1 MAKMATP
8 TLLQM
13 EASECGAASL
23 GIILGFY
30 GRHEP
35 LEDLRIA
42 CSVTRDGANAASIV
56 RAGRHYKLIGSGKLV
71 DTEDLARV
79 EHPVIIHWAF
89 QHFMVLESVSGKGH
103 RRVARINDPAIGRRL
118 IPWHEV
124 EESFTGVMIDLVP
137 GEEFEKKGAPVRLGP
152 DIIERATESG
162 RSLIL
167 ACLATLIMIV
177 PGLAAP
183 FIARLWIDKGAS
195 MSSWVIL
202 ALALSVALSAVMTQ
216 VQLVQLRRS
225 EARLNLSTTTRFL
238 RSLLRKPMGFFL
250 QRNPGDLTQR
260 LMSNSRISQI
270 VIREIVVT
278 VTSLLLVFSYGL
290 ALLMLD
296 PFMGLLCIA
305 SSILQIWLLRLLL
318 TKQNDAMQ
326 ALLAKEA
333 SLASST
339 MQTIGAIT
347 SIKGNGLEDSAFS
360 RWSGFLAHCTRENQR
375 LSVMLAQITLAPT
388 LLTSLTTA
396 LVVIVGGTR
405 LLDGALSIGLLFA
418 FLTIFTSFSAPVQQ
432 LMGQASRL
440 QNLDADMRRLRDV
453 NDYADDEVWEAH
465 PSSETFMLSGSLE
478 LRNVSYSFDG
488 NVPFLENI
496 SLSIKPGSRIALVG
510 ASGSGKSTL
519 GRIIAGLTSVT
530 EGEVLLDGQ
539 LRENLDTHSVT
550 RAVAYIDQ
558 SITLYAGTVR
568 DNVTLWDESIAEKDL
583 ITALNDAHILDEVNQ
598 RAGGIDAHVADGG
611 KNFSGGQRQRLELAR
626 ALAQSPSL
634 VILDEATSALDQR
647 TEATIMDNLKRRGC
661 TLVIIAHRLSTVV
674 DADRI
679 VVLDHGKVVEAG
691 THADLIA
698 VGGAYAGLY
707 ARADEE
713 TSA

>member
-1 MAKMATP
+1 
-8 TLLQM
+8 M

-23 GIILGFY
+23 GIILGYY

-56 RAGRHYKLIGSGKLV
+56 RAAQSYDLEGGGKLA
-71 DTEDLARV
+71 DTDDLAQID
-79 EHPVIIHWAF
+79 HPVIIHWAF
-89 QHFMVLESVSGKGH
+89 QHFMVLEGVKGKGKN
-103 RRVARINDPAIGRRL
+103 RVARVNDPAIGRRL
-118 IPWHEV
+118 IAWHEI
-124 EESFTGVMIDLVP
+124 EESFTGVVIDLVP
-137 GEEFEKKGAPVRLGP
+137 GEGFEKRGAPVRLGP
-152 DIIERATESG
+152 DIVERVTQSG

-183 FIARLWIDKGAS
+183 FIARLWIDRGS
-195 MSSWVIL
+195 DLSSWVIL
-202 ALALSVALSAVMTQ
+202 ALALAVVLSALMAH

-225 EARLNLSTTTRFL
+225 EARLTLSGTTRFL
-238 RSLLRKPMGFFL
+238 RGLLRKPMAFFL
-250 QRNPGDLTQR
+250 QRNPGDLTER
-260 LMSNSRISQI
+260 LMSNSRVAQV
-270 VIREIVVT
+270 VIREVVVT
-278 VTSLLLVFSYGL
+278 VSSLLLVISYGFTL
-290 ALLMLD
+290 FILD
-296 PFMGLLCIA
+296 PLMALVCVA
-305 SSILQIWLLRLLL
+305 SSVIQIFLLRLLL
-318 TKQNDAMQ
+318 TKQHDAMQ

-339 MQTIGAIT
+339 MQSIGAIT

-396 LVVIVGGTR
+396 IIVIVGGTR

-418 FLTIFTSFSAPVQQ
+418 FLTIFSSFSAPVQQ
-432 LMGQASRL
+432 LIGQASRL

-453 NDYADDEVWEAH
+453 TDYADDEVWETS
-465 PSSETFMLSGSLE
+465 PSSESVMLSGALE
-478 LRNVSYSFDG
+478 LRNVTFAFDG
-488 NVPFLENI
+488 NVPFLEDV
-496 SLSIKPGSRIALVG
+496 SLIVRPGSRVALVG
-510 ASGSGKSTL
+510 SSGSGKSTL
-519 GRIIAGLTSVT
+519 GRIIAGLTST
-530 EGEVLLDGQ
+530 TSGEVLLDGKA
-539 LRENLDTHSVT
+539 REDLDPHSVT

-558 SITLYAGTVR
+558 SITLYGGTVR
-568 DNVTLWDESIAEKDL
+568 ENVSLWDDSIEEKSLIAALEDAE
-583 ITALNDAHILDEVNQ
+583 ILDEVNQ
-598 RAGGIDAHVADGG
+598 RAGGLDAHVADGG

-626 ALAQSPSL
+626 ALTQNPSL

-647 TEATIMDNLKRRGC
+647 TEASIMDNLKRRGC

-679 VVLDHGKVVEAG
+679 VVLDHGKVVESG
-691 THADLIA
+691 HHHDLIA
-698 VGGAYAGLY
+698 LDGAYASLY
-707 ARADEE
+707 AHADEE
-713 TSA
+713 QPA